1 MISFHCQKYFI
12 VHVSFFSLF
21 MSDLFKGKP
30 FYLSMELIGVTGNG
44 EEFELQFKL
53 FVILLT
59 FN

>member
-1 MISFHCQKYFI
+1 
-12 VHVSFFSLF
+12 

-30 FYLSMELIGVTGNG
+30 FYLSMGLIGVTGNG
-44 EEFELQFKL
+44 EVFELQFKL